1 MIPQPVSIIRRLRHA
16 LALTGVAAGSFLSS
30 SMGEEEGV
38 RLFALKVFPLLKE
51 KCFACHG
58 EDPGK
63 IEGGLSLVSRDGM
76 LRGGG
81 ELAAGAGR
89 GPSGG

>member
-76 LRGGG
+76 LRGGEG
-81 ELAAGAGR
+81 WYTPPR
-89 GPSGG
+89 SNKK